1 MQNTSP
7 LSKGDYV
14 LQKNMNIRIK
24 LDSFFN
30 PDPCT
35 VIEVYPHSAKIQA
48 SNGKEYIRHKTNLKS
63 IKKKSQKHPT

>member
-1 MQNTSP
+1 
-7 LSKGDYV
+7 
-14 LQKNMNIRIK
+14 MNIRNK

-30 PDPCT
+30 QDPCT
-35 VIEVYPHSAKIQA
+35 VIEVYPHSAKIA